1 MQFPSPLAEG
11 RLLRRYKRFLAD
23 IETAEG
29 DVVTV
34 HCANPGAML
43 GLVAPA
49 SRVFLSRSANPARK
63 LPLSW
68 ELVEVDFGW
77 RGPQL
82 VGINTGHPNL
92 IATEAI
98 TAGLIP
104 ALAGYERLRR
114 EVKYGRASRVDIL
127 LEADGRPPCYVE
139 VKNVHLMRRPG
150 LAEFP
155 DCVTARGAKHLD
167 ELGDMV
173 EAGARAAMLF
183 IVQMEAE
190 AFTLAADLDPA
201 YARAFERARARGV
214 EAYALACRVT
224 PAGIVAETPL
234 PVMV

>member
-1 MQFPSPLAEG
+1 MPE
-11 RLLRRYKRFLAD
+11 
-23 IETAEG
+23 
-29 DVVTV
+29 
-34 HCANPGAML
+34 
-43 GLVAPA
+43 
-49 SRVFLSRSANPARK
+49 
-63 LPLSW
+63 
-68 ELVEVDFGW
+68 
-77 RGPQL
+77 
-82 VGINTGHPNL
+82 
-92 IATEAI
+92 
-98 TAGLIP
+98 
-104 ALAGYERLRR
+104 LAGYARLRR

-155 DCVTARGAKHLD
+155 DCVTARGARHLE

-201 YARAFERARARGV
+201 YARAFARARSRGV

-224 PAGIVAETPL
+224 PAGITAETRL
-234 PVMV
+234 PVAV